1 VSIVKQR
8 LLYKSKIDV
17 SASESN
23 VGISSDKPRQS
34 AYHLSHDNGVEF
46 DPQFKIFLSVYNN
59 IPTEVYGADFVAVD
73 VNNIVSRDAHIINL
87 MFLLD
92 DLYWLQVLKN
102 RGSQLNEGSRFIKL
116 LILQSVK
123 LGKVEKF
130 YSSFKLLSISDRI
143 LDECS
148 DSEYL
153 NDLSEQKLDK
163 FSWIAPALVTVIK
176 TCDLPMDATICQIT
190 SLVLRILNFSQI
202 NVNPSYLQTLLEVM
216 NLILSL
222 ILSY

>member
-1 VSIVKQR
+1 M
-8 LLYKSKIDV
+8 LYKSKIDV

-34 AYHLSHDNGVEF
+34 AYHLSHDNEF
-46 DPQFKIFLSVYNN
+46 DPQFEIFLLVYNN

-102 RGSQLNEGSRFIKL
+102 RGFQFNEGSRFIKL
-116 LILQSVK
+116 LFLQSVK
-123 LGKVEKF
+123 FGKVEKF
-130 YSSFKLLSISDRI
+130 YSSFKLLSISDRN

-153 NDLSEQKLDK
+153 DNLSERKLEK

-176 TCDLPMDATICQIT
+176 TCDLPMDATICQII
-190 SLVLRILNFSQI
+190 SLVFRVLFFKSSQNSLNRANLEALFD
-202 NVNPSYLQTLLEVM
+202 EVM
-216 NLILSL
+216 
-222 ILSY
+222 